1 LSVLVTGGGGF
12 IGSYLARELV
22 GKGQRAVAFDS
33 SPDTSLI
40 KDILGK
46 VKFVRGDVSDLVD
59 VMSVVKGEEVE
70 DVYHTAALLVDAC
83 EEKPAKAL
91 KVNVEGTVNVLEAA
105 RLHGVRKV
113 VFISTA
119 GVFSPN
125 LPTPVRDD
133 APKYPTSV
141 YGATKVLCELY
152 GLKYLRSYGVDFRG
166 VRFPIVYGAERTR
179 GASAWGSRM
188 IEEPA
193 LGKPVQVPYRA
204 EDASAWL
211 YVKDAVRALMLA
223 HDATDPK
230 TRVYNIGGSS
240 HTVREVAEAVKTV
253 IPKARIQYG
262 RETLGGNE
270 AYDDSNARR
279 ELGWSQ
285 AYPLRKG
292 VEDHIAEVRKR
303 AGLKPIQT
311 GRKA

>member
-22 GKGQRAVAFDS
+22 GKGQMVVAFDS

-166 VRFPIVYGAERTR
+166 LRFPIVYGAGRTR
-179 GASAWGSRM
+179 GGSAWGSRL

-193 LGKPVQVPYRA
+193 LGKPVQVPYRS
-204 EDASAWL
+204 EGRSAWL
-211 YVKDAVRALMLA
+211 YVKDVVRALVLA
-223 HDATDPK
+223 HDAADPK
-230 TRVYNIGGSS
+230 KRIYNIAGDSCS
-240 HTVREVAEAVKTV
+240 IAEVAETVKTF
-253 IPKARIQYG
+253 IPQAGIRYG
-262 RETLGGNE
+262 TQRLEGNE
-270 AYDDSNARR
+270 SYDDSNARK

-292 VEDHIAEVRKR
+292 VEDHIAEIRKR
-303 AGLKPIQT
+303 AGLKPIKA